1 MATFSGTLGWVRK
14 AFPSISLSEVR
25 SWRVKMIRIRITEGQ
40 VIHMKVQWWAVWPLC
55 RNFRLG
61 SWPGLSEGSVALL
74 YNCNQGYLPSLW
86 HWWSSTQYDLGQWFS
101 KICWAFNY
109 LPLTSDPKFI
119 WVNFHWGHFCC
130 ERWLHW
136 WSKGSTSLP
145 EWAKSIYLFTCFGST
160 EEDHPKN
167 STWATAPILSLN
179 DNFQFHIFWAPG

>member
-25 SWRVKMIRIRITEGQ
+25 SWRVKMIRIREGQ

-61 SWPGLSEGSVALL
+61 SWPGLSKGSVALL

-101 KICWAFNY
+101 KNLLSIQLPPSDIWSKIHFGKFSLRTFLLRAMIALVVKRKY
-109 LPLTSDPKFI
+109 LPPGVSQVHLSFHMFWLNRGGSSQEFNLGYHAYFI
-119 WVNFHWGHFCC
+119 F
-130 ERWLHW
+130 
-136 WSKGSTSLP
+136 
-145 EWAKSIYLFTCFGST
+145 EW
-160 EEDHPKN
+160 
-167 STWATAPILSLN
+167 
-179 DNFQFHIFWAPG
+179 

>member
-25 SWRVKMIRIRITEGQ
+25 SWRVKMIRIRIKEGQ

-119 WVNFHWGHFCC
+119 KFSLRTFLLRAMIALVVKRKYLPPGVSQVHLSFHMF
-130 ERWLHW
+130 WLNRG
-136 WSKGSTSLP
+136 GSSQEFNLGYHAYFIF
-145 EWAKSIYLFTCFGST
+145 EW
-160 EEDHPKN
+160 
-167 STWATAPILSLN
+167 
-179 DNFQFHIFWAPG
+179 